1 MVKGILKI
9 SQTNTVFISKYLVI
23 AFFLTLLFFF
33 SLIVKADSFAV
44 ATRHHLATDIG
55 MKVLEEG
62 GNAVDAAVAVAFALA
77 VVNPSAGNLGGGG
90 FMLIHLAE
98 KNETLS
104 IDYRERAPIE
114 SFEKMFQDEF
124 GKVIKGLSL
133 NSILASGVPGTVSG
147 MFYASEKF
155 GKLDIKTLINPSI
168 ELARKG
174 FVLSNFQADNLNKYK
189 QKFLSN
195 EEAKNIFTRPNGFSE
210 GDILVQ
216 TNLSKTLKR
225 IAENGKQEFYSGY
238 TANKI
243 ANFFQLNGGILSLKD
258 LNQYKLK
265 ILKPVCGSYRD
276 YEICSMA
283 PPSSGGI
290 ALVQILNILENFDFE
305 KLNHNSE
312 EYLKI
317 LVSAMDYAYKDRARY
332 LGDPD
337 FFKVPKDR
345 LISKR
350 YADDI
355 YHQILEKKIPSK
367 VNINIVEGEE
377 TTHFS
382 IVDKW
387 GNAVSNTYTLN
398 TAYGSGIIPSGTGIL
413 MNNEMDDFSSKPGHP
428 NAYGLIG
435 SEANKI
441 EPKKTPL
448 SSMSPVIVFRDD
460 KPYLITGSPG
470 GSTIIT
476 SVLQE
481 ILNVIDFKMSLEE
494 SSKQSRIHFQHLPD
508 ILFHEQ
514 LNNRLIKSFK
524 KDRKLI
530 KRSLGEIHSILL
542 KNNSIEAY
550 SDKRRPDGKASSVYK

>member
-9 SQTNTVFISKYLVI
+9 SQISKIHFPKYLLV
-23 AFFLTLLFFF
+23 AFFPTLLFFF
-33 SLIVKADSFAV
+33 SLSIKVESYAV
-44 ATRHHLATDIG
+44 STRHHLATDIG
-55 MKVLEEG
+55 MQVLEEG
-62 GNAVDAAVAVAFALA
+62 GNAIDAAVAVAFALA

-90 FMLIHLAE
+90 FMLLHMAE
-98 KNETLS
+98 TSETVS
-104 IDYRERAPIE
+104 IDYRERAPIK
-114 SFEKMFQDEF
+114 SFEKMFQDSS

-155 GKLDIKTLINPSI
+155 GTKNIQTLINPSI
-168 ELARKG
+168 ELARNG
-174 FVLSNFQADNLNKYK
+174 FVLSDFQAKNLNKYK
-189 QKFLSN
+189 KKFSKTK
-195 EEAKNIFTRPNGFSE
+195 EAKNIFTRPNGFTE

-216 TNLSKTLKR
+216 KNLAKTLER
-225 IAENGKQEFYSGY
+225 IARNGKKEFYFGD
-238 TANKI
+238 TAKKI
-243 ANFFQLNGGILSLKD
+243 ANFFKINGGILNLKD
-258 LNQYKLK
+258 LNQYRLR
-265 ILKPVCGSYRD
+265 ILKPVCGIYRD
-276 YEICSMA
+276 YKICSMA

-290 ALVQILNILENFDFE
+290 ALVQILNILEKIDIS
-305 KLNHNSE
+305 KLDHNSE

-317 LVSAMDYAYKDRARY
+317 LISAMDYAYRDRAKY

-337 FFKVPKDR
+337 F
-345 LISKR
+345 SKIPQDLLVSKK

-355 YHQILEKKIPSK
+355 FQLIQEKKLPAK
-367 VNINIVEGEE
+367 VNVNISEGEE

-398 TAYGSGIIPSGTGIL
+398 TAYGSGIVASGTGIL

-428 NAYGLIG
+428 NAYGLVG

-448 SSMSPVIVFRDD
+448 SSMSPAIVFFDN

-494 SSKQSRIHFQHLPD
+494 SSKKGRIHYQHLPD
-508 ILFHEQ
+508 ILFYED
-514 LNNRLIKSFK
+514 LNHSLMESLK
-524 KDRKLI
+524 KEKKLMKRK
-530 KRSLGEIHSILL
+530 LGEIHSILL
-542 KNNSIEAY
+542 HKDSIEAF
-550 SDKRRPDGKASSVYK
+550 SDRRRPDGKASSFYK